1 MSYPQHP
8 YGQQPQGGQPPYGA
22 QQPYGVQPQY
32 AQAPYGAQPP
42 MGGAPTP
49 PPMTSPPPS
58 MVRAKWAMWTGAFL
72 TMLYTP
78 AGAVD
83 MRLLGTGEWE
93 DLATEFSDST
103 AEGIFLLAMGI
114 GVLFSILFA
123 ALWVLI
129 AHFSVKGQE
138 WARITGSILFA
149 LWVVLFL
156 CGLLGATLG
165 LTLLVNTLL
174 VLAGL
179 AATVFLWLPDSC
191 AWFRQHKAPR
201 YPY

>member
-8 YGQQPQGGQPPYGA
+8 YGQQPQGGQNPYG

-32 AQAPYGAQPP
+32 GQVPYGAQPP
-42 MGGAPTP
+42 MGGPPMP

-58 MVRAKWAMWTGAFL
+58 IVRAKWAMWFGAFL

-78 AGAVD
+78 ASGFD
-83 MRLLGTGEWE
+83 MRVVDPGEWDE
-93 DLATEFSDST
+93 AAEGLDGST
-103 AEGIFLLAMGI
+103 SEGIFLFAMGI
-114 GVLFSILFA
+114 GVVVSILFA

-138 WARITGSILFA
+138 WARITGTVLFA
-149 LWVVLFL
+149 VWVVLFL
-156 CGLLGATLG
+156 CGLIAATIGLG
-165 LTLLVNTLL
+165 LVVNILL
-174 VLAGL
+174 VLTGA
-179 AATVFLWLPDSC
+179 AATVFLWLPDSS